1 MRRRAGKGDPFKRGK
16 AGIVIGACVFF
27 VAAGGLAFLFYY
39 QKNKER
45 VDQAIAIAA
54 YGPRKG
60 VPREIED
67 LKRAIT
73 VYEKQ
78 LDRYVRDAA
87 QTGIYWKILGTRLAE
102 KGMHIEAVNA
112 FREAMRYNTEEAVLY
127 YLTGVSAGRA
137 GRLALDAGSH
147 ADGDASGAAYYYQLS
162 EEAYLR
168 AIDLD
173 ERYTLA
179 LYGLA
184 VLYAFELNRPLD
196 AIPRIERYMELRSG
210 DVDAM
215 FVLARCYY
223 MSGQYRRALD
233 QYDMIISTT
242 KDARRRNEAE
252 ENKRIVQEV
261 YNG

>member
-1 MRRRAGKGDPFKRGK
+1 MKRKRDPFKRGK
-16 AGIVIGACVFF
+16 AGVVIGAFVFLIM
-27 VAAGGLAFLFYY
+27 AGGIAFIFYY

-45 VDQAIAIAA
+45 IDQAIAISA

-67 LKRAIT
+67 LERAIK

-78 LDRYVRDAA
+78 LDRYVKDAA
-87 QTGIYWKILGTRLAE
+87 QTGVYWKILGTRFAE
-102 KGMHIEAVNA
+102 KGMHIEAIKA
-112 FREAMRYNTEEAVLY
+112 FQNAMRYNTEEAVLY

-137 GRLALDAGSH
+137 GKFALEFEH
-147 ADGDASGAAYYYQLS
+147 SGGEAAHYYQLS
-162 EEAYLR
+162 EEAYIR

-173 ERYTLA
+173 EGYTLA

-210 DVDAM
+210 DIDAM
-215 FVLARCYY
+215 FILARCYY

-242 KDARRRNEAE
+242 KDSRKRAEAE
-252 ENKRIVQEV
+252 ENIRAVREV

>member
-1 MRRRAGKGDPFKRGK
+1 MRKKDPSKRGI
-16 AGIVIGACVFF
+16 AGFIIGIFVFLL
-27 VAAGGLAFLFYY
+27 VAGGIAFLFYY

-67 LKRAIT
+67 LERAIRT
-73 VYEKQ
+73 YEKQ
-78 LDRYVRDAA
+78 LDQYVRDAA
-87 QTGIYWKILGTRLAE
+87 QTGTYWKILGTRLSE
-102 KGMHIEAVNA
+102 KGMHAEALKA
-112 FREAMRYNTEEAVLY
+112 FQQAMRYNTEEAVLY
-127 YLTGVSAGRA
+127 YLAGVSAGRVGKFTLEFERNA
-137 GRLALDAGSH
+137 GE
-147 ADGDASGAAYYYQLS
+147 AAHYYDLS

-168 AIDLD
+168 AIELD

-210 DVDAM
+210 DIDAM
-215 FVLARCYY
+215 FILARCYY
-223 MSGQYRRALD
+223 ASGQYRRALD
-233 QYDMIISTT
+233 QYDMIINTSS
-242 KDARRRNEAE
+242 DPRRRSEAE
-252 ENKRIVQEV
+252 ENKRTVQEV

>member
-1 MRRRAGKGDPFKRGK
+1 MRKRDPFKRGI
-16 AGIVIGACVFF
+16 AGFIIGIFVFLL
-27 VAAGGLAFLFYY
+27 VAGGIAFLFYY

-45 VDQAIAIAA
+45 VDQAIAISA

-60 VPREIED
+60 VPRELED
-67 LKRAIT
+67 LERAIR

-78 LDRYVRDAA
+78 LEQYVRDAA
-87 QTGIYWKILGTRLAE
+87 QTGAYWKILGTRLSE
-102 KGMHIEAVNA
+102 KGMHVEALKA
-112 FREAMRYNTEEAVLY
+112 FQQAMRYNTEEAVLY

-137 GRLALDAGSH
+137 GKFALEFEQNTDE
-147 ADGDASGAAYYYQLS
+147 AAHYYDLS
-162 EEAYLR
+162 EGAYLR

-179 LYGLA
+179 IYGLA

-210 DVDAM
+210 DINAM
-215 FVLARCYY
+215 FILARCYY

-233 QYDMIISTT
+233 QYDMIISSTSDT
-242 KDARRRNEAE
+242 RRRSEAE
-252 ENKRIVQEV
+252 QNKRAVQEM
-261 YNG
+261 YNGQ

>member
-1 MRRRAGKGDPFKRGK
+1 VKRRNRDPFKRGK
-16 AGIVIGACVFF
+16 AGIVIGAFVFLI
-27 VAAGGLAFLFYY
+27 VAGGLVFLFYY

-45 VDQAIAIAA
+45 IDQAIAISA

-67 LKRAIT
+67 LERAIRI
-73 VYEKQ
+73 YEKQ
-78 LDRYVRDAA
+78 LDRHVKDAA
-87 QTGIYWKILGTRLAE
+87 QTGVYWKILGTRFSE
-102 KGMHIEAVNA
+102 KGMHIEALTA

-137 GRLALDAGSH
+137 GKFALEFDRNG
-147 ADGDASGAAYYYQLS
+147 GEAAHYYQLS

-168 AIDLD
+168 AIALD
-173 ERYTLA
+173 EGYSLA

-184 VLYAFELNRPLD
+184 VLYTFELNRPLD

-210 DVDAM
+210 DIDAM
-215 FVLARCYY
+215 FILARCYY

-233 QYDMIISTT
+233 QYDMIIATT
-242 KDARRRNEAE
+242 KDVRRRNEAE
-252 ENKRIVQEV
+252 ENRRAVQEM

>member
-1 MRRRAGKGDPFKRGK
+1 VFLVVAGSL
-16 AGIVIGACVFF
+16 V
-27 VAAGGLAFLFYY
+27 FLFYY

-45 VDQAIAIAA
+45 IDQAIAISA

-60 VPREIED
+60 VPKEIED
-67 LKRAIT
+67 LERAIR

-78 LDRYVRDAA
+78 LDRHVKDAA
-87 QTGIYWKILGTRLAE
+87 QTGVYWKILGTRFSE
-102 KGMHIEAVNA
+102 KGMHIEALKA
-112 FREAMRYNTEEAVLY
+112 FREAMRYNAEEAVLY

-137 GRLALDAGSH
+137 GKFVLEFDRNDRE
-147 ADGDASGAAYYYQLS
+147 AAHYYQLS

-168 AIDLD
+168 AIALD
-173 ERYTLA
+173 EGYSLA

-184 VLYAFELNRPLD
+184 VLYTFELNRPLD
-196 AIPRIERYMELRSG
+196 AIPCIERYMKLRSG

-215 FVLARCYY
+215 FILARCYY

-233 QYDMIISTT
+233 QYDVIIATT
-242 KDARRRNEAE
+242 KDARWRNEAE
-252 ENKRIVQEV
+252 ENRRAVQEM

>member
-1 MRRRAGKGDPFKRGK
+1 MKRRKGDPFKRGK
-16 AGIVIGACVFF
+16 AGIVIGVGVFLLL
-27 VAAGGLAFLFYY
+27 AGGFAFLFYY

-67 LKRAIT
+67 LERAIK

-78 LDRYVRDAA
+78 LDRYVKDAA
-87 QTGIYWKILGTRLAE
+87 QTGVYWKILGTRFSE
-102 KGMHIEAVNA
+102 KGMHIEAINA
-112 FREAMRYNTEEAVLY
+112 FRQAMRYNTEEAVLY

-137 GRLALDAGSH
+137 GKFALDFER
-147 ADGDASGAAYYYQLS
+147 DANEAEHYYQLS

-173 ERYTLA
+173 DRYTLA

-215 FVLARCYY
+215 FILARCYY

-242 KDARRRNEAE
+242 KDARRRSEAE
-252 ENKRIVQEV
+252 ENRRIVQEV

>member
-1 MRRRAGKGDPFKRGK
+1 V
-16 AGIVIGACVFF
+16 GIIIGVFVF
-27 VAAGGLAFLFYY
+27 LLVAGGIGFLLYY
-39 QKNKER
+39 QKNKDR

-67 LKRAIT
+67 LERAIR

-78 LDRYVRDAA
+78 LDKYVRDAA
-87 QTGIYWKILGTRLAE
+87 QTGTYWKILGTRLAE
-102 KGMHIEAVNA
+102 KGMHVEALKA
-112 FREAMRYNTEEAVLY
+112 FQEAMRYNTEEAVLY

-137 GRLALDAGSH
+137 GKFALDFEQNAGE
-147 ADGDASGAAYYYQLS
+147 AAHFYDLS
-162 EEAYLR
+162 EAAYLR
-168 AIDLD
+168 AVELD

-179 LYGLA
+179 FYGLA

-210 DVDAM
+210 DIDAM
-215 FVLARCYY
+215 FILARCYY

-233 QYDMIISTT
+233 QYDMIINSSS
-242 KDARRRNEAE
+242 DPRQRSEAE
-252 ENKRIVQEV
+252 ENKRTVQEV
-261 YNG
+261 YGD

>member
-1 MRRRAGKGDPFKRGK
+1 MKRRAGDPFKRGK
-16 AGIVIGACVFF
+16 AGVVIGAFVFLIM
-27 VAAGGLAFLFYY
+27 AGGIAFIFYY

-45 VDQAIAIAA
+45 VDQAMAISA

-67 LKRAIT
+67 LQRAIK

-78 LDRYVRDAA
+78 LDRHVRDAA
-87 QTGIYWKILGTRLAE
+87 QTGVYWKILGTRFSE
-102 KGMHIEAVNA
+102 KGMHIEALDA
-112 FREAMRYNTEEAVLY
+112 FQNAMRYNTEEAVLY

-137 GRLALDAGSH
+137 GKFALEFDRDANE
-147 ADGDASGAAYYYQLS
+147 AAHYYQLS
-162 EEAYLR
+162 EEAYIR

-173 ERYTLA
+173 EGYSLA

-210 DVDAM
+210 DIDAM

-223 MSGQYRRALD
+223 MSGQYQRALD

-242 KDARRRNEAE
+242 KDARRQAEAE
-252 ENKRIVQEV
+252 ENKRVVREV

>member
-1 MRRRAGKGDPFKRGK
+1 MRRTKNRDPFKRGK
-16 AGIVIGACVFF
+16 AGVVIGVFVFF
-27 VAAGGLAFLFYY
+27 IIAGGIAFLLYY

-45 VDQAIAIAA
+45 VDQAIAISA

-67 LKRAIT
+67 LQRAIK

-87 QTGIYWKILGTRLAE
+87 QTGTYWKILGTRFAE
-102 KGMHIEAVNA
+102 KGMHIEAINA

-137 GRLALDAGSH
+137 GKLALEYER
-147 ADGDASGAAYYYQLS
+147 DGGAAEHYYDLS
-162 EEAYLR
+162 EEAYIR
-168 AIDLD
+168 AIALD
-173 ERYTLA
+173 EGYSLA

-215 FVLARCYY
+215 FILARCYY
-223 MSGQYRRALD
+223 MSGQYRRSLD
-233 QYDMIISTT
+233 QYDMIIGTT
-242 KDARRRNEAE
+242 KDPRRRSEAE
-252 ENKRIVQEV
+252 QNKRVVQEV
-261 YNG
+261 FNG